1 MMVVWNKY
9 CLSAILACSTLAS
22 AYVPLSPR
30 FLGKGGM
37 RGSWAGVGLRS
48 SSISPSGWS
57 LGRQVAIA
65 SATGLVK
72 RDVNAKGRA
81 DSRAGIGAVA
91 VSLGGNEA
99 GIKPLIISGPSG
111 VGKGTLIKML
121 QEEFGESI
129 KLCVSHTTRKPRP
142 GEVNG
147 VHYYF
152 CTREEMEQGIAD
164 QLFLEH
170 ANVHGNLYGT
180 ARSSLEAMQRE
191 ETLCTIDVDVQGC
204 RSLRAAGV
212 DGTYVFVAP
221 PSKEALEERLRGRGT
236 EEKDVIARRVAAA
249 QREVE
254 ASGEAGLYDHIVYN
268 ADLDMAYGQLKSLLE
283 PSLKSVAALRSVSS
297 ALSASATLDREA
309 SSSISPAAESSK
321 DRGENARPTVVFVLG
336 GPGSGKGT
344 QCSLLVQRF
353 NCVHLSAGDLLRAE
367 QKNQDSPYSAL
378 INSCI
383 TEGKIVPVAI
393 TCRLLVRAMEASLEE
408 RGSGAAE
415 PVFLI
420 DGFPRNL
427 DNLDGWVSEACQTAR
442 AVLFFECAEE
452 TLEQRLLERGKT
464 SGRSDDNLA
473 SIKKRF
479 KTFQSETMP
488 VVEIFEGD
496 GTLHK
501 IQAEQGQSVE
511 DVFRQVEKVL
521 AVAVPDLKRR

>member
-1 MMVVWNKY
+1 
-9 CLSAILACSTLAS
+9 
-22 AYVPLSPR
+22 
-30 FLGKGGM
+30 
-37 RGSWAGVGLRS
+37 
-48 SSISPSGWS
+48 
-57 LGRQVAIA
+57 
-65 SATGLVK
+65 
-72 RDVNAKGRA
+72 
-81 DSRAGIGAVA
+81 
-91 VSLGGNEA
+91 
-99 GIKPLIISGPSG
+99 
-111 VGKGTLIKML
+111 ML

-152 CTREEMEQGIAD
+152 CTREEMEQGIEQ

-268 ADLDMAYGQLKSLLE
+268 ADLDMAYGQLKALLE

-309 SSSISPAAESSK
+309 SSSMSPAAESSK
-321 DRGENARPTVVFVLG
+321 DRDENARPTVVFVLG

-378 INSCI
+378 INVKPKSAPRLHFATHTADPGMRI
-383 TEGKIVPVAI
+383 SLDRHSHVLSIAI
-393 TCRLLVRAMEASLEE
+393 NRHSNLNSLDRHTGHALGHLARL
-408 RGSGAAE
+408 
-415 PVFLI
+415 
-420 DGFPRNL
+420 
-427 DNLDGWVSEACQTAR
+427 
-442 AVLFFECAEE
+442 
-452 TLEQRLLERGKT
+452 
-464 SGRSDDNLA
+464 
-473 SIKKRF
+473 
-479 KTFQSETMP
+479 
-488 VVEIFEGD
+488 
-496 GTLHK
+496 
-501 IQAEQGQSVE
+501 
-511 DVFRQVEKVL
+511 
-521 AVAVPDLKRR
+521 